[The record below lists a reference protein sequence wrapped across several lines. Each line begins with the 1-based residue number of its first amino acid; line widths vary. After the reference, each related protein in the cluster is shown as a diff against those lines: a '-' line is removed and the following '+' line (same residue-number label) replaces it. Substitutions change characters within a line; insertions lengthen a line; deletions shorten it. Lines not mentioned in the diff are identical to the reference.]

1 MMVHLVTYMFTCAQM
16 AQIQRLGVVFFLS
29 FFFLH
34 FYTTFVVSIVLYV
47 SLVLS

>member
-29 FFFLH
+29 FFYIFTSL
-34 FYTTFVVSIVLYV
+34 SLY
-47 SLVLS
+47 LLCCMYLSF